1 MTICST
7 VSATVLFLILV
18 INFSRPWLML
28 EYSCLATAG
37 VYPSWRQYI
46 MLRNTTKL
54 AYYYS
59 SRTQNNTILLS
70 DLPSPG
76 VKIVYVKCSS
86 RVLLDMTRVWIV
98 AQKKK
103 SAYKDVEGKSYEYPA
118 SIPNGKQ
125 ISKGDY
131 LICSRTKAEAK
142 AGKRII
148 GVGRIEA
155 IQIQRDAFT
164 GKEIRTADYGWYRDL
179 PFGFSFDEIGGDPR
193 LNSQHSISSVV
204 DNREEEILGILL
216 GELADDIEVQSTEEK
231 MDEQIS
237 PSPYRK
243 GKTIVREDSSNVQG
257 QQTPFGNWLEAT
269 LIQRGMTQTTL
280 ARLSGVSGA
289 SIGKIIRGEIR
300 NPRKSTRTMI
310 EGALGHDL
318 DESIEISIAEE
329 VNIEGLGEFSD
340 FDPHSDTNLWPEGGG
355 VYVFYDIS
363 HRPIYV
369 GQSGNIQR
377 RLKDYLEGTR
387 RPWWFARPIV
397 ESASFIP
404 VEDEH
409 LRKQLEKVMIL
420 FLKSN
425 AVLNKTFVYR
435 D

>member
-1 MTICST
+1 
-7 VSATVLFLILV
+7 
-18 INFSRPWLML
+18 
-28 EYSCLATAG
+28 
-37 VYPSWRQYI
+37 
-46 MLRNTTKL
+46 
-54 AYYYS
+54 
-59 SRTQNNTILLS
+59 
-70 DLPSPG
+70 
-76 VKIVYVKCSS
+76 
-86 RVLLDMTRVWIV
+86 MTRVWIV

-131 LICSRTKAEAK
+131 LICSRTKAESK
-142 AGKRII
+142 NGKRII

-155 IQIQRDAFT
+155 IRIKTDLSS
-164 GKEIRTADYGWYRDL
+164 GKETRTADYGWYRDL
-179 PFGFSFDEIGGDPR
+179 PYGFSFDEIGGDPR
-193 LNSQHSISSVV
+193 LNSQLSINRVV
-204 DNREEEILGILL
+204 DNREEQILEILL
-216 GELADDIEVQSTEEK
+216 GEFDGDIEVQSVEEK
-231 MDEQIS
+231 LDEQIS

-243 GKTIVREDSSNVQG
+243 RRTNPGEDVSNAQN
-257 QQTPFGNWLEAT
+257 QQTPFGKWLEAT

-280 ARLSGVSGA
+280 ARLSGVSSA

-300 NPRKSTRTMI
+300 NPRKTTRTTI
-310 EGALGHDL
+310 EGALGRDL
-318 DESIEISIAEE
+318 DESIETAIAEE

-363 HRPIYV
+363 QRPIYV

-387 RPWWFARPIV
+387 RPWWFMKPIV
-397 ESASFIP
+397 QSASFIP
-404 VEDEH
+404 VEDTH